1 MHHELARLVS
11 RRAQR
16 SIYLLDG
23 LRQALE
29 ALDRPEYVA
38 VLDLVREDAAAAHLA
53 SERLLDAEATGRHLR
68 TLVDLQQLARLGGPR
83 GITLARRVARR
94 MAS

>member
-1 MHHELARLVS
+1 MHQSLARLVS

-23 LRQALE
+23 LRHALE
-29 ALDRPEYVA
+29 DLDRPEFVA
-38 VLDLVREDAAAAHLA
+38 VLDLVREDASAARLA
-53 SERLLDAEATGRHLR
+53 SERVLEADATGQHLR
-68 TLVDLQQLARLGGPR
+68 TLVDLEQLARLGGAR
-83 GITLARRVARR
+83 AITLARRVARR

>member
-1 MHHELARLVS
+1 MPTELARLVS

-16 SIYLLDG
+16 SLYLLDG

-29 ALDRPEYVA
+29 DLDRPEFVA
-38 VLDLVREDAAAAHLA
+38 VLDLVREDAAAAHQA
-53 SERLLDAEATGRHLR
+53 STRLLTASAQEMRLR
-68 TLVDLQQLARLGGPR
+68 LLMDLHRLSHLGGPQSAP
-83 GITLARRVARR
+83 LVRRVARR

>member
-53 SERLLDAEATGRHLR
+53 SERLLDQEATGRHLR

-94 MAS
+94 MVS